1 MSEKKLGIKK
11 GSADLSGGYSKRL
24 EKSIIFSLLLFCLL
38 FYGFPAFDDLSIDLE
53 KPDLLIEILTPPRT
67 ELFKP
72 PPKPKP
78 PSIPVEAEDDEIL
91 DEVEIDFLEVQ
102 EDWLSD
108 KPTLPVPD
116 DTLDTFDFIAVS
128 QKPKLI
134 KTVAPVYPE
143 LARKS
148 GVTGIV
154 VVKVLI
160 DKKGNVE
167 KAEILKST
175 ALLDEAAMAAAWQ
188 LKFKPGKQRDK
199 FVNVW
204 MSVPF
209 HFRNP
214 N

>member
-1 MSEKKLGIKK
+1 MSEKKIGTKK
-11 GSADLSGGYSKRL
+11 GSADLSSGYTKRL

-38 FYGFPAFDDLSIDLE
+38 FYGFPAFDDLSSELKTPEVIVSFIEPPLV
-53 KPDLLIEILTPPRT
+53 KPNE
-67 ELFKP
+67 P

-91 DEVEIDFLEVQ
+91 DDVEIDFLEVQ

-128 QKPKLI
+128 EKPKLI

-143 LARKS
+143 LARKA

-167 KAEILKST
+167 KAQILKST

-199 FVNVW
+199 FVKVKMNI
-204 MSVPF
+204 PF
-209 HFRNP
+209 DFKLR
-214 N
+214 